1 MGEHSVAEADDE
13 SRRAFTKA
21 LLDDVAALERM
32 IDEGRIES
40 GVRRIGAEQE
50 MFLVGRDMNA
60 APKAV
65 EVLARIDDPRITTE
79 LARYNLEANLTPR
92 EFGGGCLR
100 ALEQEI
106 GECLAIVRTA
116 AQPLECDLLLT
127 GILPTLRKADLGLEN
142 LTPAPRYHEL
152 NRVMRALR
160 GADFHILISGI
171 DEFDTT
177 HDNVMLESCNTSF
190 QVHVQV
196 SAEEFASLYNLAQVV
211 TAPVLAAAVNS
222 PVLLQRR
229 LWAETRLALFER
241 AIDVRTDAE
250 RRQRPS
256 PARVYFGDDWVHE
269 SVLEIFRHDISRFR
283 IMLAGELEENPL
295 QVLDAGGIPRLGALR
310 LHNGTVWRW
319 NRACYGVTDGK
330 PHLRIENRALPS
342 GPTVLDEVANA
353 AFLFG
358 TMIALGDAVP
368 RVDQKMQFVDAKA
381 NFFAAGRHGLRA
393 QFEWLDGRT
402 VTAADLVLSELLP
415 AARDGLRARGID
427 GGDIDRYLGAI
438 EERVRAGTTG
448 SRWILASL
456 AGMDVKASADVRY
469 RTLTAAMLERS
480 REGRPVHTWPLA
492 ELRESTRPLRA
503 SIESVGQLM
512 STSLVTVRPSD
523 IIDLAASLM
532 DWEQIRH
539 VPVEDAEGRLV
550 GLLSHRHLLRLVARG
565 RSPAAPLRV
574 EEVMT
579 RDPITVAED
588 TPTLKAIAIMREHQV
603 SCLPVV
609 RDAKLVGIL
618 TERDLIAITS
628 RLLEEYLEPTEPEKA

>member
-1 MGEHSVAEADDE
+1 MGEDSVVEATE
-13 SRRAFTKA
+13 QTRGAFTKA

-32 IDEGRIES
+32 IDEGRIER

-60 APKAV
+60 APIAM
-65 EVLARIDDPRITTE
+65 EVLARIDDPRLTTE

-106 GECLAIVRTA
+106 EECLGIVRA
-116 AQPLECDLLLT
+116 AARQLDADLLLT
-127 GILPTLRKADLGLEN
+127 GILPTLRKADLGLDN
-142 LTPAPRYHEL
+142 LTPAPRYQEL
-152 NRVMRALR
+152 NRTMRSLR
-160 GADFHILISGI
+160 GDDFHILISGI
-171 DEFDTT
+171 DELDIT

-229 LWAETRLALFER
+229 LWAETRVALFER
-241 AIDVRTDAE
+241 SIDVRTENE

-256 PARVYFGDDWVHE
+256 PARVTFGDDWIRN
-269 SVLEIFRHDISRFR
+269 SALEVFRRDISRFR
-283 IMLAGELEENPL
+283 IMLSRELEQNPL
-295 QVLDAGGIPRLGALR
+295 QILDAGGIPRLRALQ

-330 PHLRIENRALPS
+330 PHLRIENRALPA

-358 TMIALGDAVP
+358 TMIALGDTVP
-368 RVDQKMQFVDAKA
+368 RVSDRMRFDDAKA
-381 NFFAAGRHGLRA
+381 NFFAAGRHGLKA
-393 QFEWLDGRT
+393 QFEWLDGRA
-402 VTAADLVLSELLP
+402 VTAGDLVLSELLP

-427 GGDIDRYLGAI
+427 AADIDRYLGVV
-438 EERVRAGTTG
+438 EERVRTGVTG
-448 SRWILASL
+448 SRWILSSL
-456 AGMDVKASADVRY
+456 AAMDGSVRADARY
-469 RTLTAAMLERS
+469 RMLTATMLERS
-480 REGRPVHTWPLA
+480 QGGEPVHTWPLA
-492 ELRESTRPLRA
+492 ALPASSRTLRA
-503 SIESVGQLM
+503 SIEKVGQLM
-512 STSLVTVRPSD
+512 STSLVTVRPGD

-550 GLLSHRHLLRLVARG
+550 GLISHRQLLRLVARG
-565 RSPAAPLRV
+565 RSPQAPLRV
-574 EEVMT
+574 EEVMA
-579 RDPITVAED
+579 RDPITTTPD
-588 TPTLKAIAIMREHQV
+588 THTLEAIAKMRENHV
-603 SCLPVV
+603 SCLPVLENG
-609 RDAKLVGIL
+609 KLVGIL
-618 TERDLIAITS
+618 TERDLIQITA
-628 RLLEEYLEPTEPEKA
+628 RLLEEYLES

>member
-1 MGEHSVAEADDE
+1 MGEHTVGEADDE
-13 SRRAFTKA
+13 SRGTFTKA

-60 APKAV
+60 APAAM
-65 EVLARIDDPRITTE
+65 EVLERIDDPRITTE

-92 EFGGGCLR
+92 EFGGDCLR
-100 ALEQEI
+100 ALELEI
-106 GECLAIVRTA
+106 DECLGIVRGA
-116 AQPLECDLLLT
+116 ARQVDCDLLLT

-142 LTPAPRYHEL
+142 MTPAQRYYEL
-152 NRVMRALR
+152 NRTMRALR
-160 GADFHILISGI
+160 GADFHILIGGI

-241 AIDVRTDAE
+241 SIDVRTDAE
-250 RRQRPS
+250 RRQRSS
-256 PARVYFGDDWVHE
+256 PARVYFGDDWVRD
-269 SVLEIFRHDISRFR
+269 SVLEVFRHDISRFR
-283 IMLAGELEENPL
+283 IMLARETEANPL
-295 QVLDAGGIPRLGALR
+295 QVLDEGGIPRLGALR

-330 PHLRIENRALPS
+330 PHLRIENRALPA
-342 GPTVLDEVANA
+342 GPTVVDEVANA

-358 TMIALGDAVP
+358 TMIALGDAQP
-368 RVDQKMQFVDAKA
+368 RVDRRMRFDDAKA
-381 NFFAAGRHGLRA
+381 NFIAAGRHGLRA

-402 VTAADLVLSELLP
+402 VTASELVLSELLP
-415 AARDGLRARGID
+415 AAREGLHARGID
-427 GGDIDRYLGAI
+427 AGDVDRYLGVI
-438 EERVRAGTTG
+438 EERVKAGATG

-456 AGMDVKASADVRY
+456 AGMDPKASADLRY
-469 RTLTAAMLERS
+469 RTLTATMLERS
-480 REGRPVHTWPLA
+480 HEGRPVHTWPLA
-492 ELRESTRPLRA
+492 ELPRAARPLRA
-503 SIESVGQLM
+503 SIETVGQLM
-512 STSLVTVRPSD
+512 STSVVTVRPGD

-532 DWEQIRH
+532 DWEQVRH

-550 GLLSHRHLLRLVARG
+550 GLVSHRHLLRLVARG

-574 EEVMT
+574 DEVMT
-579 RDPITVAED
+579 RDPITANED
-588 TPTLKAIAIMREHQV
+588 TPTLQAIAMMREHHV

-609 RDAKLVGIL
+609 REGKLVGIL
-618 TERDLIAITS
+618 TERDLIEITS
-628 RLLEEYLEPTEPEKA
+628 RLLEDYLESGKG

>member
-1 MGEHSVAEADDE
+1 MGEHGVVEANDE
-13 SRRAFTKA
+13 TRGTFTKA

-32 IDEGRIES
+32 IDEGRIER

-50 MFLVGRDMNA
+50 MFLVGSDMNA
-60 APKAV
+60 APVAM
-65 EVLARIDDPRITTE
+65 EVLARIDDPRLTTE

-100 ALEQEI
+100 ALEHEI
-106 GECLAIVRTA
+106 EECIGIVRNA
-116 AQPLECDLLLT
+116 ARELEADVLLT
-127 GILPTLRKADLGLEN
+127 GILPTLRKTDLGLDN

-152 NRVMRALR
+152 NRTMRTLR

-171 DEFDTT
+171 DELDTT

-229 LWAETRLALFER
+229 LWAETRVALFER
-241 AIDVRTDAE
+241 SIDVRTDNE

-256 PARVYFGDDWVHE
+256 PARVTFGDEWVRE
-269 SVLEIFRHDISRFR
+269 SVLEVFRRDISRFR
-283 IMLAGELEENPL
+283 IMLSRELEEKPL
-295 QVLDAGGIPRLGALR
+295 QLLDAGEIPRLRALQ

-319 NRACYGVTDGK
+319 NRPCYGVTEGE
-330 PHLRIENRALPS
+330 PHLRIENRALPA

-358 TMIALGDAVP
+358 TMIALGDAAP
-368 RVDQKMQFVDAKA
+368 RVDERIRFDDAKA

-415 AARDGLRARGID
+415 AARDGLRGRGID
-427 GGDIDRYLGAI
+427 PSDIDRYLGVV
-438 EERVRAGTTG
+438 EERVRSGVTG
-448 SRWILASL
+448 SRWILSSL
-456 AGMDVKASADVRY
+456 AAMDRNARADARY
-469 RTLTAAMLERS
+469 RTLTSTMLERS
-480 REGRPVHTWPLA
+480 HEGNPVHTWPLA
-492 ELRESTRPLRA
+492 VLPASSRPLRA
-503 SIESVGQLM
+503 SIEKVGQLM
-512 STSLVTVRPSD
+512 STSLVTVRPGD

-532 DWEQIRH
+532 DWEQVRH

-550 GLLSHRHLLRLVARG
+550 GLLSHRQLLRLVARG
-565 RSPAAPLRV
+565 RSPQSPLRV
-574 EEVMT
+574 EEVMA
-579 RDPITVAED
+579 RDPITTTPD
-588 TPTLKAIAIMREHQV
+588 TPTLDAIAKMREHQV
-603 SCLPVV
+603 SCLPVLENG
-609 RDAKLVGIL
+609 KLVGII
-618 TERDLIAITS
+618 TERDLIQITA
-628 RLLEEYLEPTEPEKA
+628 RLLEEYLESGKT